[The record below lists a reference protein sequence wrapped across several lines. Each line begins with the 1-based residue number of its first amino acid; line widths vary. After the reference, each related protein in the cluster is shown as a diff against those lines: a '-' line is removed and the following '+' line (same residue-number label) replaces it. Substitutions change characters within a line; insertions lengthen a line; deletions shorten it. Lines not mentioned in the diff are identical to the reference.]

1 MSLSGA
7 STSRKMIFVTLL
19 SSVALSWMSIFFLA
33 QPMNLMPVSSELASN
48 LRKIFRRS
56 LSSKQLNAIQ
66 KHFSSQ
72 SSSLVN
78 MNSNFDFIMLL
89 KKRGRRALP
98 LQPKPPQSYWLDCP
112 SGVFSNSSI
121 RRSMCFEWLV
131 PTMYQ

>member
-7 STSRKMIFVTLL
+7 STSMRMIFVTLL
-19 SSVALSWMSIFFLA
+19 SSVALSWMSKFFFA

-78 MNSNFDFIMLL
+78 MNNNFDFIMLL
-89 KKRGRRALP
+89 KTGEEGS
-98 LQPKPPQSYWLDCP
+98 PPATKIAPVL
-112 SGVFSNSSI
+112 
-121 RRSMCFEWLV
+121 LV
-131 PTMYQ
+131 RLSLRCIF